1 MPNCPNCGQPTS
13 RTRDWAC
20 QWCGYPLVS
29 KAYRSIAKTYKE
41 LQEERRPAER
51 LPVGEEAGV
60 PALEPGPTP
69 RPEIEPVD
77 KVEPEPVV
85 EAELEPAVETE
96 PEPAESKPKLRR
108 RRKRVLKPKAAPEP
122 EVEAVAEAELEP
134 TPEPEPV
141 LEAEPAEPK
150 PKPRRRRKPGAE
162 SKPESAPE
170 PETEL
175 VAEVEPET
183 EAEAEPEPTPEPVA
197 ESETE
202 LASGLIEV
210 GIEGLY
216 SVFTADREAADA
228 RYKNKMIKVTGLLYR
243 TVINENLD
251 VAYIILT
258 SAKKYGEWKVSCT
271 FSKEREGELRRL
283 TTQQM
288 VTVQGKY
295 DGYRVNVQMRD
306 CVLVHGKAHR

>member
-29 KAYRSIAKTYKE
+29 KAFRPIPKTYKE
-41 LQEERRPAER
+41 LQEERRSVER
-51 LPVGEEAGV
+51 LPVEREAEV
-60 PALEPGPTP
+60 PTLEPEPIP
-69 RPEIEPVD
+69 PPEIEPVAE
-77 KVEPEPVV
+77 VEAEPVVEPEREPVAEAEPEPVES
-85 EAELEPAVETE
+85 EAE
-96 PEPAESKPKLRR
+96 PKR

-122 EVEAVAEAELEP
+122 EVEVAAEAEPVETKPKPRRRRKPAPEPEPEQVVEPEPEPVLEAEAEP

-141 LEAEPAEPK
+141 LKAEAEPTPEPE
-150 PKPRRRRKPGAE
+150 PVV
-162 SKPESAPE
+162 E

-175 VAEVEPET
+175 T
-183 EAEAEPEPTPEPVA
+183 
-197 ESETE
+197 
-202 LASGLIEV
+202 SGLIEV

-216 SVFTADREAADA
+216 SAFTADRDASDA
-228 RYKNKMIKVTGLLYR
+228 RYKNRMLRVTGLLYR

-271 FSKEREGELRRL
+271 FNKEHEKELRQL

-288 VTVQGKY
+288 VTVQGNY
-295 DGYRVNVQMRD
+295 DGYRVNIQMRD
-306 CVLVHGKAHR
+306 CVLVR